1 MPINCIAKAKVV
13 SFPPVANGLSFASKV
28 LWGRSVAQSG
38 AQFCAYTVKKKLY
51 SLTHQGGCTMRT
63 NLLNW
68 CNLVSTSKNVVFY
81 AFLVVRIY

>member
-38 AQFCAYTVKKKLY
+38 AQFCAYRVYHIEMDETKL
-51 SLTHQGGCTMRT
+51 LQGVEKSNHFCE
-63 NLLNW
+63 LW
-68 CNLVSTSKNVVFY
+68 CLGG
-81 AFLVVRIY
+81 LRGLDI